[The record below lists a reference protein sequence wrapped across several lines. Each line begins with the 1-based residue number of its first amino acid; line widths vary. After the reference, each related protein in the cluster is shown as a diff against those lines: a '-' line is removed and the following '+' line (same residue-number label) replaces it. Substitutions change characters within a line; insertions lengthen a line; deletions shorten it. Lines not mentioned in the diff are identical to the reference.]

1 MNKRCM
7 GCMEI
12 YDDEYGMCPYCG
24 FEESTIEQSPL
35 HMRPGTYLAD
45 RYIVGKVAGHGG
57 FGVTY
62 LGWDAKLEQRV
73 AIKEYLP
80 SEFSTRAPGES
91 KLTVYGGDKKEQ
103 FTKGMSQFVE
113 EAKRLAKFQ
122 NTVGIVKVF
131 DSFEEN
137 QTAYIVMEYLEG
149 ENLAQ
154 RLKREGKLSP
164 EEAIKLLMPIMD
176 SLDIVHQEGILHRD
190 IAPDNILITKDGD
203 AKLIDFGAARYAT
216 TGYSMSLTVLI
227 KPGFSPEEQYRTRGD
242 QGPHT
247 DVYSMAATL
256 YRCITGKTPPDSLK
270 RRVELEKSNKDLLFP
285 LHKFVKDIPQST
297 ENAIMNALNVQIQ
310 DRTANMK
317 ALIEELTADNVKR
330 RGNKIRRLDL
340 LRWPLWAKIAVPV
353 AVIALIT
360 ISVLFSMGI
369 IGFHSNLVAETNLPD
384 GMERTPSIINGDL
397 NGAEATLDELGLRI
411 VVEGQEYSNDIP
423 MNCIKTQSPT
433 GGTIVETMSTIRVM
447 ISAGVDGELVP
458 DLLGQPSDEAQINL
472 EKLSFVCQI
481 EEAYDAI
488 VAEGCVI
495 SQSVEP
501 GTELAKGSTVTIV
514 VSKGRDETIEYEVK
528 DVIVSDFVGMTYSE
542 ALTKATEAG
551 VMIKVSNKQY
561 SASIPENVIMA
572 QSIKAG
578 ETISNDVTIEL
589 TVSLGIRTVIVP
601 YVIGATETDA
611 IEALKEK
618 ELKVIV
624 SYEESEIFA
633 SGLVITQSEEAKKE
647 VTPGT
652 EVHLVVSAG
661 MPSFSLPSVV
671 GKEEASAQKTLNN
684 LGLKVII
691 SYSKDSSVPDGN
703 VITQTPNAGTDIKAG
718 ETVTL
723 IISSGKPSYQVTN
736 IVGKSKADAISIL
749 EKQGFKVEIVENYHN
764 TVETGKVVSQSPNAG
779 TTQIEGS
786 TINIVV
792 SKGKQPVTL
801 TFDANGGSVTTTSKT
816 VYLSATYD
824 TLPTP
829 TRIGYTFAG
838 WYTAKTG
845 GTKITAGSTV
855 SIATNHTL
863 HAQWTANRYVVTF
876 NANGG
881 TVSTSSKEVTYASTY
896 GTLPKPERTGYTFSG
911 WQTSDGT
918 TITSSSTFNVASNI
932 TLIARWSVNSYTASW
947 KTDTG
952 YTITV
957 KRTSSPIA
965 GAKTGTISSGATV
978 YYSDVLSVTYTASTG
993 YSLSSKGSTSITVT
1007 GNVTSSNIYATATV
1021 NSYTYKIVYKSSN
1034 GTSLGTA
1041 KVTKKYGT
1049 TNTISPKTFSGY
1061 TSPSSQKVKWDSTT
1075 AKTITFVYTP
1085 TAVAATTKTGRITDN
1100 PLTDYSATI
1109 EYRNRTATTVEIQVS
1124 WTSTQYAN
1132 LYKKNPYGMRFIATI
1147 GTVSTGTV
1155 HVKEYGTWSTGASY
1169 DRSTTGT
1176 SAWIT
1181 IPLNTTNA
1189 TSLSMDIYFYH
1200 VNSNELN
1207 MHEYDGTAYVRET
1220 WSIAIPAY

>member
-7 GCMEI
+7 GCMEL
-12 YDDEYGMCPYCG
+12 YDDAYGMCPYCG
-24 FEESTIEQSPL
+24 FEENTIEQSPL

-62 LGWDAKLEQRV
+62 LGWDAKLEQKV

-103 FTKGMSQFVE
+103 FAKGMSQFIE

-149 ENLAQ
+149 ETLSQ

-164 EEAIKLLMPIMD
+164 EEAIKLLMPIME

-190 IAPDNILITKDGD
+190 IAPDNILITKNGD

-270 RRVELEKSNKDLLFP
+270 RRVELEKSNKDMLFP
-285 LHKFVKDIPQST
+285 VHKFVKDIPQST

-353 AVIALIT
+353 AAITLIT
-360 ISVLFSMGI
+360 IGVLFSMGI
-369 IGFHSNLVAETNLPD
+369 IGFHSNLVAETDLPD
-384 GMERTPSIINGDL
+384 GMERTPSIVNDDLGD
-397 NGAEATLDELGLRI
+397 AESTLDDLGLRI

-423 MNCIKTQSPT
+423 MNYIKAQSPT
-433 GGTIVETMSTIRVM
+433 GGTIVESMSTIRVM
-447 ISAGVDGELVP
+447 ISAGVDGEPVP
-458 DLLGQPSDEAQINL
+458 DLLGQPFKEAQASL
-472 EKLSFVCQI
+472 ESLSFMCQI

-528 DVIVSDFVGMTYSE
+528 DVNVVNFIGMTYSE
-542 ALTKATEAG
+542 ALTKAAEAEL
-551 VMIKVSNKQY
+551 MIKVSDKQY
-561 SASIPENVIMA
+561 SDSIPENVIMA
-572 QSIKAG
+572 QSIEAG
-578 ETISNDVTIEL
+578 ETISNDKTIEL

-611 IEALKEK
+611 VEALKEK
-618 ELKVIV
+618 ELKVTI
-624 SYEESEIFA
+624 SYEESDIFA
-633 SGLVITQSEEAKKE
+633 SGLVITQSVEAKKE

-652 EVHLVVSAG
+652 EVRVVVSAG

-684 LGLKVII
+684 LGLKVNI

-703 VITQTPNAGTDIKAG
+703 VINQTPKAGTSIKAG

-723 IISSGKPSYQVTN
+723 IVSSGKPSYEVTDV
-736 IVGKSKADAISIL
+736 IGKSKADAISIL
-749 EKQGFKVEIVENYHN
+749 EKQGFKVVVVESYHN
-764 TVETGKVVSQSPNAG
+764 SVEAGKVVSQSPNAG

-792 SKGKQPVTL
+792 SKGKQPVTI

-816 VYLSATYD
+816 VYLSAAYG

-829 TRIGYTFAG
+829 TR
-838 WYTAKTG
+838 
-845 GTKITAGSTV
+845 
-855 SIATNHTL
+855 
-863 HAQWTANRYVVTF
+863 
-876 NANGG
+876 
-881 TVSTSSKEVTYASTY
+881 
-896 GTLPKPERTGYTFSG
+896 TGYTFIA
-911 WQTSDGT
+911 WQTTDGT
-918 TITSSSTFNVASNI
+918 TITDSSIVNTAENI
-932 TLIARWSVNSYTASW
+932 TLIAKWNVNSYTASW
-947 KTDTG
+947 KTGTG

-957 KRTSSPIA
+957 KRTSSPNG
-965 GAKTGTISSGATV
+965 GAATGTISSGSKV
-978 YYSDVLSVTYTASTG
+978 YYGDVLSITYKKATG
-993 YSLSSKGSTSITVT
+993 YSLKTKGQTSITVT
-1007 GNVTSSNIYATATV
+1007 GDVTNSHIYATAAA
-1021 NSYTYKIVYKSSN
+1021 NSYTYNIVYKSSN
-1034 GTSLGTA
+1034 GTSLGNA
-1041 KVTKKYGT
+1041 TKTYQYGT
-1049 TNTISPKTFSGY
+1049 TNKITPKAFAGY
-1061 TSPSSQKVKWDSTT
+1061 TTPDAQTVKWNSTT
-1075 AKTITFVYTP
+1075 AKTITFTYTP
-1085 TAVAATTKTGRITDN
+1085 KKVAFTTKTGNITNN
-1100 PLTDYSATI
+1100 PVTDYSATV
-1109 EYRNRTATTVEIQVS
+1109 EYRNRTATSVEVRIS
-1124 WTSTQYAN
+1124 WTSIMRAATDKQN
-1132 LYKKNPYGMRFIATI
+1132 KYGMEFT
-1147 GTVSTGTV
+1147 GTVGSVSTGKV
-1155 HVKEYGTWSTGASY
+1155 KVKEYGTWNKGASY

-1176 SAWIT
+1176 SGWIT
-1181 IPLNTTNA
+1181 VPLNTTKA
-1189 TSLSMDIYFYH
+1189 TSINMEIYFYH
-1200 VNSNELN
+1200 VNAVGDNVSKMFNVACV
-1207 MHEYDGTAYVRET
+1207 DDT